1 MNARRLIVVIVLFF
15 LLFLGVYTW
24 NERTGKMDTISTS
37 VGLEVT
43 GFVLRSV
50 TFIQSSITSFWEN
63 YLYLV
68 NTQAENNVLRKEISQ
83 LKRDL
88 AIAKEDSAELYR
100 LRNLINIEYKPE
112 WKTVGVRILAW
123 RLGANDFFDSFL
135 LSKGF
140 FSGAKV
146 GTPIIDARGLVG
158 RVLKAGPYTS
168 VALLLTDSGSSVAV
182 LSEKGRVSG
191 ILQGNGH
198 NKLLSMRFV
207 KQNEKIA
214 VGELL
219 LTSGLDLS
227 FPKGIPV
234 GKVVSVKY
242 GKNSMLDIQVE
253 ALVTFDKLE
262 EVLLL
267 QNPFEHILPEGS
279 PVYSPRPN
287 QIFSPIPIELT
298 VEETPKDENI
308 EKAFKE
314 QSESLD
320 EKNTVNE
327 ENQANGA

>member
-1 MNARRLIVVIVLFF
+1 MNARRLIVVTVLFF
-15 LLFLGVYTW
+15 LVFLGVYTW

-50 TFIQSSITSFWEN
+50 SFIQTSITDFWNNYIYLIDTEEEN
-63 YLYLV
+63 I
-68 NTQAENNVLRKEISQ
+68 VLKQEISK

-88 AIAKEDSAELYR
+88 AIAKEDLAELNR

-112 WKTVGVRILAW
+112 WKTIGVRILAW

-146 GTPIIDARGLVG
+146 GTPIVDAKGLVG

-168 VALLLTDSGSSVAV
+168 VALLITDSGSSVAV
-182 LSEKGRVSG
+182 ISEKGRVSG
-191 ILQGNGH
+191 MLQGNGH
-198 NKLLSMRFV
+198 SKLLSMRFV
-207 KQNEKIA
+207 KQNEKIN

-234 GKVVSVKY
+234 GRVVSVKY

-287 QIFSPIPIELT
+287 QIFSPMPIELT
-298 VEETPKDENI
+298 VEENTKDENI
-308 EKAFKE
+308 DETFKE
-314 QSESLD
+314 QSQSVEQ
-320 EKNTVNE
+320 KNIVNN

>member
-1 MNARRLIVVIVLFF
+1 MNARRLIVVTVLFF
-15 LLFLGVYTW
+15 LIFLGIYTW
-24 NERTGKMDTISTS
+24 NERTGKMDTISTN

-50 TFIQSSITSFWEN
+50 TFIQSSITTFWDN
-63 YLYLV
+63 YIYLID
-68 NTQAENNVLRKEISQ
+68 TKAENEVLKKEISQ
-83 LKRDL
+83 LKHEL
-88 AIAKEDSAELYR
+88 AIAKEDVAELNR

-112 WKTVGVRILAW
+112 WKTIGVRILAW

-182 LSEKGRVSG
+182 ISEKGRVSG
-191 ILQGNGH
+191 MLQGNGH

-242 GKNSMLDIQVE
+242 GKNSC
-253 ALVTFDKLE
+253 
-262 EVLLL
+262 
-267 QNPFEHILPEGS
+267 
-279 PVYSPRPN
+279 
-287 QIFSPIPIELT
+287 
-298 VEETPKDENI
+298 
-308 EKAFKE
+308 
-314 QSESLD
+314 
-320 EKNTVNE
+320 
-327 ENQANGA
+327 

>member
-88 AIAKEDSAELYR
+88 AVAKEDSAELYR

-314 QSESLD
+314 QSKSLD